1 MFALALAVVLLR
13 LQRLSELPPGL
24 DAGEGANGLDAL
36 RVLQGEHAVLFPE
49 KFGGREGL
57 AMYGIALA
65 ISLLGR
71 TELALRLPT
80 ALASAGTVIV
90 VFWLG
95 QILFGRDEES
105 GGSTPWRGLMVGG
118 AGAGLMAVSLG
129 QTIMGRTAFRTSWLP
144 LFLCLCLA
152 LLWQG
157 WRQRVDGGGTWWRIA
172 LAGVCAGLLPYTYM
186 PARFVPFLFL
196 FFGMSFLL
204 PLRAVTREFDGA
216 TSHLTGIAAA
226 FNRVR
231 AEMPRIV
238 VFVGVAGLVA
248 APILVYFALHP
259 EYFFSRSDQV
269 SLFAPHRSQGDPL
282 GTFLVN
288 VWDHVLAF
296 GFRGDP
302 TWRHNYAGRPM
313 LNPMEALFFWLGV
326 GLAVWR
332 WQRRPAYRLLL
343 LWLCILI
350 LPAMLARDAAPNIQR
365 MIGAAPAVYLLIG
378 VGMWE
383 AFRFLEER
391 CRVLQWRANL
401 IFRGNETRGCHCC
414 GGCGR
419 RIGSVSGRDHLS
431 HLFPEVGG
439 RARNL

>member
-80 ALASAGTVIV
+80 ALASAGTVFV

-95 QILFGRDEES
+95 HLLFGRDEES

-118 AGAGLMAVSLG
+118 AGAGLMAVSLS

-157 WRQRVDGGGTWWRIA
+157 WRQRDRGGGTWWRIA

-186 PARFVPFLFL
+186 PARLVPLLFL
-196 FFGMSFLL
+196 LFGLSFLL
-204 PLRAVTREFDGA
+204 PLRAVSGEFDGA
-216 TSHLTGIAAA
+216 ISHLTGIAAA

-231 AEMPRIV
+231 AELPWIV
-238 VFVGVAGLVA
+238 VFVGRGRAGGCADSRLFCSA
-248 APILVYFALHP
+248 SRIF
-259 EYFFSRSDQV
+259 FFSQRS
-269 SLFAPHRSQGDPL
+269 
-282 GTFLVN
+282 
-288 VWDHVLAF
+288 
-296 GFRGDP
+296 
-302 TWRHNYAGRPM
+302 
-313 LNPMEALFFWLGV
+313 
-326 GLAVWR
+326 GLALR
-332 WQRRPAYRLLL
+332 
-343 LWLCILI
+343 
-350 LPAMLARDAAPNIQR
+350 AP
-365 MIGAAPAVYLLIG
+365 
-378 VGMWE
+378 
-383 AFRFLEER
+383 
-391 CRVLQWRANL
+391 
-401 IFRGNETRGCHCC
+401 
-414 GGCGR
+414 
-419 RIGSVSGRDHLS
+419 S
-431 HLFPEVGG
+431 
-439 RARNL
+439 